1 MKQCLFSRRTTLCGL
16 LTAALACLVAGPALA
31 AGYSESGLAWGDTLS
46 CSAPQLSQPFLT
58 ANDHNWYALAPGQ
71 SADGFDG
78 TGWTLGGGASIQ
90 SGPLADGSTGSV
102 LDLPSGGVAISPPM
116 CVSSDYPTARTM
128 VRNAVGGDGVQ
139 VFVGYAGTKTE
150 AQPQGSGAVHGN
162 RTGWTTSPAFGI
174 HPGHAT
180 GWQLVRFT
188 LVGGGKTSD
197 FQVYDFYVDP
207 RMH

>member
-1 MKQCLFSRRTTLCGL
+1 MTQCLFSRRMSVCGIL
-16 LTAALACLVAGPALA
+16 AGAVACLVASPALA
-31 AGYSESGLAWGDTLS
+31 ASVNESSLAWGDTSS
-46 CSAPQLSQPFLT
+46 CGAPQLSQPFLT
-58 ANDHNWYALAPGQ
+58 AKDSNWYALAPGE
-71 SADGFDG
+71 SSDGFDG
-78 TGWTLGGGASIQ
+78 TGWTLSGGAAIQ
-90 SGPLADGSTGSV
+90 PGQLADGSTGSV

-128 VRNAVGGDGVQ
+128 VRNATGGDGVQ
-139 VFVGYAGTKTE
+139 VYVGYAGTKTE
-150 AQPQGSGAVHGN
+150 AQPQGSGQVHGN

-174 HPGHAT
+174 HPGSRS

-197 FQVYDFYVDP
+197 FQIYDFYVDP

>member
-16 LTAALACLVAGPALA
+16 LTTALAWAVASPALA
-31 AGYSESGLAWGDTLS
+31 AGVSESGLVWGDAAS
-46 CSAPQLSQPFLT
+46 CSAPQLSQPFLAAKDT
-58 ANDHNWYALAPGQ
+58 NWYALAPGEGAQ
-71 SADGFDG
+71 GFDG

-90 SGPLADGSTGSV
+90 TGPLADGSLGEV
-102 LDLPSGGVAISPPM
+102 LDLPSGAVAISPPM

-139 VFVGYAGTKTE
+139 VYVGYRGTKTE
-150 AQPQGSGAVHGN
+150 ATPQGSGQVHGN
-162 RTGWTTSPAFGI
+162 KAAWTTSPPFGI
-174 HPGHAT
+174 HPGNMT

-188 LVGGGKTSD
+188 LVGGGRTSD
-197 FQVYDFYVDP
+197 FQIYDFYVDP